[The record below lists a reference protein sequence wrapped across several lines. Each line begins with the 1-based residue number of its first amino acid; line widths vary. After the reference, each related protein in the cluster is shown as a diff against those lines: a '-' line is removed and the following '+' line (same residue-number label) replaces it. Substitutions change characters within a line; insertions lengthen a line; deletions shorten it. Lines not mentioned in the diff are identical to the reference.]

1 MQLKVFNVILLSVLL
16 STQCLAKSSDRNQ
29 PMDLSADHSDFE
41 LTDNG
46 SSTIKG
52 NVKIS
57 QGSLIINAD
66 SAVILRV
73 NGDISKVTL
82 SGNPANMQQMN
93 DNGELLKATAKD
105 IIYFISTE
113 QINLVGNVIIDQSR
127 GSMRG
132 DSIRYDIKSGRLQG
146 GGDGKRIQMR
156 LEPKTQDKK

>member
-29 PMDLSADHSDFE
+29 PMVLSADHSDFE

-132 DSIRYDIKSGRLQG
+132 DSIRYDIKSGRLLG

>member
-16 STQCLAKSSDRNQ
+16 ITQCLAKSSDRNQ

>member
-1 MQLKVFNVILLSVLL
+1 MPLKHFNFIILIALSCG
-16 STQCLAKSSDRNQ
+16 QCLAKSTDRQ
-29 PMDLSADHSDFE
+29 EAMDLSADHSDFE

-46 SSTIKG
+46 SSSIKG

-57 QGSLIINAD
+57 QGSLLINAD

-73 NGDISKVTL
+73 NGEISKVTL
-82 SGNPANMQQMN
+82 TGNPASMQQMN
-93 DNGELLKATAKD
+93 DNGELMKATAKD
-105 IIYFISTE
+105 IVYFISTE

-132 DSIRYDIKSGRLQG
+132 ESIRYDIKTGRLHG
-146 GGDGKRIQMR
+146 GSDGTRIQMR

>member
-1 MQLKVFNVILLSVLL
+1 MQLKVFNLILFSVLL
-16 STQCLAKSSDRNQ
+16 SGQSLAKSSDRNQ

-46 SSTIKG
+46 SSSIKG
-52 NVKIS
+52 NVKIT

-66 SAVILRV
+66 TAVILRV

-105 IIYFISTE
+105 IVYFISTE

-146 GGDGKRIQMR
+146 GGDGTRIQMR

>member
-1 MQLKVFNVILLSVLL
+1 MSLKLCNFIFLCVLL
-16 STQCLAKSSDRNQ
+16 SGHCLAKSTDRNQ

-57 QGSLIINAD
+57 QGSLLIQAD
-66 SAVILRV
+66 TAVILRIK
-73 NGDISKVTL
+73 GEISKVTL
-82 SGNPANMQQMN
+82 SGNPASMQQMN

-105 IIYFISTE
+105 IVYFVSTE
-113 QINLVGNVIIDQSR
+113 QINLVGNVIIDQTR

-132 DSIRYDIKSGRLQG
+132 ASIRYDIKTGRLQG
-146 GGDGKRIQMR
+146 GGDGARIQMR